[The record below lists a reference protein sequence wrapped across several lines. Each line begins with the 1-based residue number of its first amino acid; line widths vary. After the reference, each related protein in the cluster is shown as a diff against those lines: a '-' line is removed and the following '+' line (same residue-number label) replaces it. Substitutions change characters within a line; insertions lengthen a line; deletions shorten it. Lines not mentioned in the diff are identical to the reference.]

1 MERRVSILFGF
12 VVGIVFTLL
21 PVNREI
27 FEGFQGVVE
36 GLLYI
41 IGFLCVV
48 IFGGALIYDAF
59 RNLKSNWR

>member
-1 MERRVSILFGF
+1 MERKVSILFGF
-12 VVGIVFTLL
+12 IIGIVFMLL
-21 PVNREI
+21 PINREI
-27 FEGFQGVVE
+27 FEGFSGIVN

-59 RNLKSNWR
+59 RNLRK